1 MKASTNKQ
9 LMMMMM
15 MMVMMMMMIA
25 HFYIDDK
32 NEAESAGRNLP
43 LNGNHNKKPS
53 PFAVYR

>member
-15 MMVMMMMMIA
+15 MVMMMMIA
-25 HFYIDDK
+25 HFYVDDK